1 MPDKKATYRIDENM
15 LRQTLLGYSVEIDE
29 TKCNAIEADA
39 SALRMQKSIALPSA
53 GVLVKFVA
61 VPLVLIL
68 SCVLVYANMDAIQDA
83 FTPAPEVK
91 AAPAKQIS
99 VKHAAVKPPVIVAAK
114 VVPPPPSENIVA
126 AEKKEN
132 DAAEVKAPDSVK
144 KQNNKQA
151 LPVVA
156 APPTDSVT
164 SPKTEE
170 LARSNKPD
178 TASRKSDAPVKKKK
192 KRRRRSNG
200 IDDLKESTLQ
210 PNSAED
216 DVVVPQ

>member
-1 MPDKKATYRIDENM
+1 MPDKKATYRINENM
-15 LRQTLLGYSVEIDE
+15 LRQTLLGYTVEVDE
-29 TKCNAIEADA
+29 SKCSAIEAEA
-39 SALRMQKSIALPSA
+39 SALRMQKAIALPSA

-68 SCVLVYANMDAIQDA
+68 SCVLVYANMDAIQEA
-83 FTPAPEVK
+83 FTPAAEVK
-91 AAPAKQIS
+91 AAPAKKIE
-99 VKHAAVKPPVIVAAK
+99 VKHAVVKAPVIAAAK
-114 VVPPPPSENIVA
+114 VVPPPAENIVVT
-126 AEKKEN
+126 EKKEN
-132 DAAEVKAPDSVK
+132 IVAEVKAPDSAK

-156 APPTDSVT
+156 APPTDTVSQ
-164 SPKTEE
+164 PKTEE

-178 TASRKSDAPVKKKK
+178 TVSHKSDAPVKKKK
-192 KRRRRSNG
+192 KRRRKSSG